1 MWYNILIE
9 MCGMEEETGQ
19 TASERMAD
27 ADTRDKIHAVHHTN
41 RHEKDKP
48 A

>member
-1 MWYNILIE
+1 MWYNIQIE

-27 ADTRDKIHAVHHTN
+27 AGYSVQDPR
-41 RHEKDKP
+41 RSSYQP